1 VPRDAPGAKRGAA
14 GESALRGAARG
25 LFDRL
30 EAAVAASSLDARAAV
45 RRAGRIGALRGALSG
60 RWPAPREVAALF
72 GTGPVASRRI
82 AVSVAALEARNRLVL
97 ARNAGRT
104 LEPFAPLVRWRDP
117 EAVAALRPPAILLTA
132 HVGAI
137 YLLGAAFDRLPAG
150 RTVLRWA
157 PQHLPGPGERNAP
170 TAGSVESRTNALR
183 AAIAELGAGGY
194 VVTTLDGSHGAAT
207 EGSVLGRRLELG
219 RGAFALARLAGA
231 PVVPVVALWREDRVV
246 CELAP
251 AVDDA
256 EAAAH
261 WLDRL
266 LAREPRQITLGLLR
280 LLLFGPA
287 VAAAEE
293 QPARP

>member
-1 VPRDAPGAKRGAA
+1 MPRGAAA

-30 EAAVAASSLDARAAV
+30 EAAVAASSVDARTAV

-60 RWPAPREVAALF
+60 RWPTPREVAALF
-72 GTGPVASRRI
+72 GTGRLVSRRL
-82 AVSVAALEARNRLVL
+82 AVAVAALEARNRLVL
-97 ARNAGRT
+97 ARCTGRS

-117 EAVAALRPPAILLTA
+117 EAAVALRPPAILLTA

-157 PQHLPGPGERNAP
+157 PQHLPAPGERNAP
-170 TAGSVESRTNALR
+170 TAGSLERRTNALR
-183 AAIAELGAGGY
+183 AAVAELGAGGY
-194 VVTTLDGSHGAAT
+194 VVSTLDGGHGAAT
-207 EGSVLGRRLELG
+207 EGSVLGRRLDLG
-219 RGAFALARLAGA
+219 RGAFALARLTRA
-231 PVVPVVALWREDRVV
+231 PVVPVVALWRGDRVV

-251 AVDDA
+251 AVEDA
-256 EAAAH
+256 GAAAR

-266 LAREPRQITLGLLR
+266 LNREPRQITLGLIR
-280 LLLFGPA
+280 LLLFGPT

-293 QPARP
+293 QPTRP